1 MQLSSLALTVVL
13 TFAGSQIGA
22 SQNDAAVIRN
32 CRVTLIDDLQV
43 PADLPAQESGV
54 LTSLELQR
62 PLLNR
67 DGTARLDENGR
78 QLYQKVPRLSAG
90 GVPLKDPQGQPLY
103 KNVFE
108 GMSVRAGDVLG
119 QVDTRM
125 ASKQRDVAAAQLK
138 VAVLEADNQVSVD
151 YATKGSLVAEYEY
164 LQAEKTNLDAP
175 GAIAAVEV
183 TRLLLTSDQSL
194 LQIEQAKH
202 ELAIAKIS
210 VTVRQAQLALAEQ
223 EVERRTIKAPID
235 GVIQEIL
242 PQVGEWLRPGEPV
255 MRIVGMR
262 QLRVKGDVDANRLQ
276 PYQLQGRD
284 VKIEVLGEDGRA
296 VDTFQGKI
304 VFVSQL
310 IETGSRFEVWA
321 DVENRQPR
329 EGFWSLRPGMNATM
343 IIRGE

>member
-13 TFAGSQIGA
+13 TFAGSQITA
-22 SQNDAAVIRN
+22 SQNDAAVILN
-32 CRVTLIDDLQV
+32 CRVILIDDLQV

-54 LTSLELQR
+54 LTSLE
-62 PLLNR
+62 
-67 DGTARLDENGR
+67 
-78 QLYQKVPRLSAG
+78 VS
-90 GVPLKDPQGQPLY
+90 
-103 KNVFE
+103 E
-108 GMSVRAGDVLG
+108 GMSVVAGRVLA

-125 ASKQRDVAAAQLK
+125 ASKQRDVAAAQLE
-138 VAVLEADNQVSVD
+138 VAILEADNETSVD
-151 YATKGSLVAEYEY
+151 FARLASLKAEND
-164 LQAEKTNLDAP
+164 LRKAEQTNRLAP
-175 GAIAAVEV
+175 GAIPEVEI
-183 TRLLLTSDQSL
+183 LGFALAWDQSKA
-194 LQIEQAKH
+194 QIKQAEH

-210 VTVRQAQLALAEQ
+210 VTVREAQLALAEQ

-235 GVIQEIL
+235 GVIQEIR

-255 MRIVGMR
+255 MRIVRMR
-262 QLRVKGDVDANRLQ
+262 QLRVKGRVDANRLQ

-284 VKIEVLGEDGRA
+284 VKIEVLGGDGRV

-310 IETGSRFEVWA
+310 IETGSLFEVWA